1 MRKSSYFALFSATL
15 CVYFSVQISSVT
27 AKCKGPW
34 ANHMCFGGNG
44 KRSWSPP
51 PPEVEDKRADEFG
64 RTVLRNVLLKR
75 FNSFEPEDKYYS
87 DSDRFYPMDSEFREE
102 GDSGVKNDYLRE
114 LLQEQLLRREMAALT
129 EDDQYV

>member
-1 MRKSSYFALFSATL
+1 MSISNQFSTHSYCIGTFFFFIRT
-15 CVYFSVQISSVT
+15 
-27 AKCKGPW
+27 
-34 ANHMCFGGNG
+34 GNG

-114 LLQEQLLRREMAALT
+114 LLQEQVNE
-129 EDDQYV
+129 